1 MGSKIGKIM
10 LAKNFFIII
19 LLIDLSC
26 VFSKAADEDP
36 DIEAIEAEFT
46 KKKDE
51 AKTEDSGGK
60 SSNSTKDANVQDS
73 KEITEVGES
82 KDTEGKDFDQKSEQ
96 EKIKFSDL
104 SKFAP
109 FSEISVIQKKFLPK
123 TTRFQFHLG
132 SSYLTNNPFYDTL
145 ALSTK
150 LAFYFT
156 ESIGL
161 ELNGMFMN
169 RADKYVTEDL
179 KDIHGVLTS
188 SLVSANSF
196 VGLDL
201 VLVPFYGKITWLD
214 NRIIPYDFYLSL
226 GGGSTTLTDIK
237 DPAST
242 LHAAVGQIYA
252 LTKSFVVRWDLSV
265 TSYKAEVPEVS
276 STGSPTNKLKTQD
289 FRDVFLGGG
298 ISFFFPGA
306 DYR

>member
-1 MGSKIGKIM
+1 M
-10 LAKNFFIII
+10 LAKRIFIIF
-19 LLIDLSC
+19 LLLDLSC

-36 DIEAIEAEFT
+36 DIDAIEAEFT
-46 KKKDE
+46 KKKE
-51 AKTEDSGGK
+51 EQKAEVGSGKKSKSGK
-60 SSNSTKDANVQDS
+60 DVSSQDS
-73 KEITEVGES
+73 KEIPDLGETKAS
-82 KDTEGKDFDQKSEQ
+82 DTKDFDQETEAET

-104 SKFAP
+104 SHFAP
-109 FSEISVIQKKFLPK
+109 FSEVSVIQKKFLPK

-150 LAFYFT
+150 LAFYFSD
-156 ESIGL
+156 SIGL
-161 ELNGMFMN
+161 EINGMFMN
-169 RADKYVTEDL
+169 RAPKYVTEDL
-179 KDIHGVLTS
+179 KDIHAVLTN
-188 SLVSANSF
+188 SLVSAKSY

-226 GGGSTTLTDIK
+226 GGGSTTLTDVK
-237 DPAST
+237 DSAST
-242 LHAAVGQIYA
+242 LHVAVGQIYA

-265 TSYKAEVPEVS
+265 NSYKAEVPEVTN
-276 STGSPTNKLKTQD
+276 TGSATNTVKSQD